1 MKSKMKWVYT
11 FSLLIATIGWAVFTV
26 KIVMAAMVEPTSL
39 NVIEAS
45 GTSVLLGA
53 LIAWNG
59 TAVKHWFGGEEQP

>member
-1 MKSKMKWVYT
+1 MKLTMKWIYT
-11 FSLLIATIGWAVFTV
+11 FALLGITIAWAVFTV
-26 KIVMAAMVEPTSL
+26 YVVLGAMAYPSAM

-59 TAVKHWFGGEEQP
+59 TAVKHWFGGEEKP